1 MNIETGIAIMA
12 PPEVQAVA
20 VPLFRRYA
28 LDELIHAPPLM
39 TLTFP
44 FVPYADLDRACAR
57 LRAICAG
64 IPPFDITLHGYGQF
78 PRVTFMTPVD
88 PAPIQQLYRAIYAAF
103 PDYPP
108 FEGRYGT
115 DLHPHLT
122 VAFFDSKAE
131 QQAAHLPDYD
141 PITFRVARIHVLYG
155 AARPATLPF
164 ITYEVIPLD
173 S

>member
-1 MNIETGIAIMA
+1 MDIETGIAIIA

-20 VPLFRRYA
+20 VPLFKRYA

-44 FVPYADLDRACAR
+44 FVPYAELDQACTA

-64 IPPFDITLHGYGQF
+64 IAPFNVTLQGYGQF
-78 PRVTFMTPVD
+78 PGVTYMAPAN
-88 PAPIQQLYRAIYAAF
+88 PAPIQNLYRAIYARF

-108 FEGRYGT
+108 FAGRFGT

-122 VAFFDSKAE
+122 VAFFNSAAE
-131 QQAAHLPDYD
+131 QQAADLPDYA
-141 PITFRVARIHVLYG
+141 PLTFRVSRFHVLYG
-155 AARPATLPF
+155 AAHPAMLPY
-164 ITYEVIPLD
+164 ITYDVIPLGG
-173 S
+173 